1 MWCPNIEVL
10 GMKVIIDRFEG
21 DYAVCER
28 EDRTMINIERK
39 RLPVG
44 AAEGDVLVIEGNR
57 ISVDAEE
64 TRLRKEKMRK
74 MMDSL
79 WE

>member
-1 MWCPNIEVL
+1 
-10 GMKVIIDRFEG
+10 MKVIIDRFEG